1 MNNLLDVIAHYDE
14 MLPEEQT
21 ALQEAIASN
30 PELARLFIRWRRFQ
44 HDVADSM
51 NEAIPDRER
60 LVLHALLLQNADL
73 LTSEERESAEADED
87 RIKAAVARHPGFQD
101 IVKDIQLAGE
111 DFGLLWSRHEKM
123 ARPFNSSHKTA
134 PYSPGQTRILP
145 LFRIAAAL
153 LILVSI
159 SAVVFL
165 MVRNQRV
172 ETVKTRPGEL
182 RIIELVDGSMVRL
195 YEKSK
200 ITYRKAGFT
209 EAFDRSIYLS
219 GRAFFDVTPTSEP
232 FTVETQTARTTAI
245 GTRFS
250 IDANR
255 SFTEVVLTNGQ
266 VSVDSKRRSG
276 HTVTLAPGQYSRI
289 ERRLP
294 PSEPE
299 QVQNLT
305 DKLSWTGLAVF
316 RETPLE
322 DIVAYFSRHFEQTL
336 TVSSEL
342 ASEPFNATFDP
353 DTLSVAELMN
363 TLAIAFDAT
372 YDSTTTEGHILH
384 N

>member
-14 MLPEEQT
+14 MLPEQQA

-30 PELARLFIRWRRFQ
+30 PELNRLFVRWRRFQ
-44 HDVADSM
+44 HDVAESM
-51 NEAIPDRER
+51 NQAVPDRER
-60 LVLHALLLQNADL
+60 LVLHALSLQYADL
-73 LTSEERESAEADED
+73 LTPEERESVESEEES
-87 RIKAAVARHPGFQD
+87 IKTAIARHPAFQD
-101 IVKDIQLAGE
+101 IVKDIQMACD
-111 DFGLLWSRHEKM
+111 DFGVLWSRHEKI
-123 ARPFNSSHKTA
+123 ARSSDHKTLY
-134 PYSPGQTRILP
+134 PPGQPRIIP
-145 LFRIAAAL
+145 FFRIAAAL
-153 LILVSI
+153 LILISV

-165 MVRNQRV
+165 MIRNQRI
-172 ETVKTRPGEL
+172 ETIKTRPGEL
-182 RIIELVDGSMVRL
+182 RIIELIDGSTVRL
-195 YEKSK
+195 FEKSK
-200 ITYRKAGFT
+200 ITYKKAGFT

-219 GRAFFDVTPTSEP
+219 GRAFFDVIPTSEP

-276 HTVTLAPGQYSRI
+276 HAVTLTPGQYSRI

-294 PSEPE
+294 PSAPE
-299 QVQNLT
+299 HVQNLT

-316 RETPLE
+316 RDTPLE
-322 DIVAYFSRHFEQTL
+322 DIVAYFSRHFEQNL
-336 TVSSEL
+336 TVSPDL

-372 YDSTTTEGHILH
+372 YDSTATEGHILYH
-384 N
+384 